1 MGPSIPRERIRQAM
15 AWAGMALAA
24 IAAGIAVSAAQRWML
39 ERDHHLALRT
49 AADREATALLQ
60 ETRSGKEMG
69 AIEISGL
76 LDPVVKS
83 LALETDARQ
92 ARQNR
97 PGEAHLA
104 AIAAAME
111 GDEAF
116 VINRDGLIVAEWVKR
131 PEQQAIGLNLS
142 YRPYVQQALQ
152 GRSSIFTA
160 LSARLGQRAILFA
173 APIYAGY
180 QQSSG
185 MIGVMVGRKLPQML
199 DRIIKSPRHAGA
211 LLVSPHG
218 VVFAASQ
225 PDWELTLVG
234 PVSAE
239 RARQL
244 TQERRYATLFQDP
257 ATARRLPFDPEAG
270 PVAVIGGRR
279 LAVAAATIDWND
291 PAGPWR
297 LLLLDDL
304 AGAVPA
310 RQQVLVA
317 ALTAILL
324 LAAVA
329 LSRLM
334 AAQRRQSA
342 RHVAEIQ
349 ARADQFRAIFNMAPI
364 GVGLLLDGRVEFANP
379 ALASRLGMRLQDRWP
394 DRAADDASRAVMAE
408 VMAYRL
414 ERRHV
419 DVRLIDT
426 AGEPRDFLLST
437 LPLDYEG
444 DKPALLLW
452 LVDITRRRQAAREA
466 LRAKDAAEAEAHAK
480 SSFLASMSH
489 EIRTPMNVIIGMSDL
504 ALQTG
509 MDARQRTYLE
519 KVNDAAVSLLDLI
532 DDILDFS
539 RMESGRLALEAEPF
553 DLDQVL
559 DHMVNLIALRAE
571 DKGVELLLHLPQDV
585 PTALIG
591 DPVRLGQV
599 LVNLGNNAVKFTEE
613 GEVVVAVERVAASAA
628 SAASASP
635 GEVELRFSV
644 RDSGIG
650 MSEEAAARLFASFVQ
665 ADSSTTRKYGG
676 SGLGLAISRQL
687 VELMGGSISVDSRP
701 GQGSTFSFTVRLG
714 LQPAAH
720 AAHPAVPVD
729 VSRLRVLVADD
740 NDAAGDILGALCAG
754 FGMRVDRA
762 ANGASAVQCVL
773 EAQAAR
779 EPYDLVL
786 MDWQMPVLNGL
797 EAARLIADGRLAAP
811 PHVLLVTAFGR
822 DETLTA
828 ALADFDPRDRP
839 VQLNKPVTASTLLQ
853 AIAAASG
860 HASRRPPAAPRR
872 RTATRL
878 AMMQLAGARLLVV
891 EDDPG
896 SQELAAELLRAA
908 GLEVTLAGDGQQAL
922 DLLAAAPH
930 GFDAVLMDCQMPVM
944 DGYETTRR
952 IRREAAWREL
962 PVIALTAS
970 AMSGDRERI
979 LAAGMNDH
987 LPKPLNVERLF
998 ETLARWLAPRGT
1010 EASAVSVPARP
1021 AEPAAALEAL
1031 LRQLTR
1037 QLHAG
1042 DAGALESAQALLADL
1057 ELHPLPPARAVL
1069 LRRAA
1074 TAVARFQF
1082 DEALALLRWD
1092 GGAAAGRRAR

>member
-1 MGPSIPRERIRQAM
+1 MRPSIPREGIRQAV
-15 AWAGMALAA
+15 AWTGIALAA
-24 IAAGIAVSAAQRWML
+24 IAAGIGVSATQSWLL
-39 ERDHHLALRT
+39 ERDHHRALRT

-60 ETRSGKEMG
+60 ETRSGREMG

-83 LALETDARQ
+83 LALETDAQQ
-92 ARQNR
+92 ARQHR
-97 PGEAHLA
+97 PGEAQLA

-131 PEQQAIGLNLS
+131 PEQQAIGLDLS

-152 GRSSIFTA
+152 GQASIFTA

-225 PDWELTLVG
+225 PDWEMTLIG

-257 ATARRLPFDPEAG
+257 AATRRLPFDPDAG

-279 LAVAAATIDWND
+279 LAVAAANVEWND

-297 LLLLDDL
+297 LVLLDDL
-304 AGAVPA
+304 AGVVPA
-310 RQQVLVA
+310 RQQALAA
-317 ALTAILL
+317 ALTAILV
-324 LAAVA
+324 LAAAA

-437 LPLDYEG
+437 MPLDYEG

-466 LRAKDAAEAEAHAK
+466 LRAKEAAEAEAHAK

-539 RMESGRLALEAEPF
+539 RMESGRLTLEAVPF

-599 LVNLGNNAVKFTEE
+599 LVNLGNNAVKFTEA
-613 GEVVVAVERVAASAA
+613 GEVVVAVERVVSSAS
-628 SAASASP
+628 SASP
-635 GEVELRFSV
+635 GQVELRFSV

-665 ADSSTTRKYGG
+665 ADTSTSRKYGG

-687 VELMGGSISVDSRP
+687 VELMGGSIGVDSRP
-701 GQGSTFSFTVRLG
+701 GQGSTFSFSVRLG

-720 AAHPAVPVD
+720 AAQPAVPVD

-740 NDAAGDILGALCAG
+740 NDAARDILGALCAG

-779 EPYDLVL
+779 DPYDLVL

-853 AIAAASG
+853 AVAAASG
-860 HASRRPPAAPRR
+860 HASQRPPSVPRR

-922 DLLAAAPH
+922 DLLASTPQ

-952 IRREAAWREL
+952 IRREPAWREL

-998 ETLARWLAPRGT
+998 ETLARWLVPRGPET
-1010 EASAVSVPARP
+1010 AAQAASALLRP
-1021 AEPAAALEAL
+1021 AEPAARLEAL
-1031 LRQLTR
+1031 LRRLTR
-1037 QLHAG
+1037 ELHAG
-1042 DAGALESAQALLADL
+1042 DAGALESAQALLMDL
-1057 ELHPLPPARAVL
+1057 EVRPPPSARAVL

-1074 TAVARFQF
+1074 AAVARFQF